1 MRRAKN
7 NRDKGFTLVEIIIA
21 IVVAA
26 ILAAMV
32 FSYSGTTLT
41 QSVQPLNQA
50 AKTMAL
56 QKVMEN
62 IFTDYN
68 SNYKADLAGI
78 QTKIGAEGTV
88 CSAETPCIYGQG
100 YTVVDNHFIKFVD
113 NSEAPLAA
121 GDPQNTLKVTVK
133 NDLDETLSILLT
145 LIVTQ

>member
-88 CSAETPCIYGQG
+88 CSAETPCIYGQ
-100 YTVVDNHFIKFVD
+100 
-113 NSEAPLAA
+113 PLS
-121 GDPQNTLKVTVK
+121 G
-133 NDLDETLSILLT
+133 
-145 LIVTQ
+145 